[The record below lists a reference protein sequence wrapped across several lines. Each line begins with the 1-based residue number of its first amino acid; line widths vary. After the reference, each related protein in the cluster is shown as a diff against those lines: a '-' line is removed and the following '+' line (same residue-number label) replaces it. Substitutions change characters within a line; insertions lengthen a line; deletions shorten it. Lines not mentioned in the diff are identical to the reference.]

1 MAPHQSNVP
10 TGQLVPDFLPE
21 GVSEDQIAAIFKRLV
36 SSVDLEKVA
45 RGDQVRANGLLIDRM
60 GVEKKGKWSLIH
72 FFGQYLLDYFVP
84 DNSSRPPQTSEAES
98 MLLGFATD
106 PEVFRA
112 AFSEMNDLFSQVLA
126 RLPSNLSRRAE
137 AYHYFD
143 AVAARSVGAPP
154 MSTAEDLVLYPAS
167 HYVRHILESDIP
179 AAPQQIDELRAQVDS
194 FADGIPDM
202 LRPDLASDVRE
213 TALREV
219 EDVRMFIHD
228 WITRH
233 VQTVSA

>member
-1 MAPHQSNVP
+1 MAPHQSNTP
-10 TGQLVPDFLPE
+10 TGQIVPDFLPE
-21 GVSEDQIAAIFKRLV
+21 GVNEDQISAIFKRLV
-36 SSVDLEKVA
+36 ASVDLEKVA
-45 RGDQVRANGLLIDRM
+45 RGDQVRANDLLIDRM
-60 GVEKKGKWSLIH
+60 GVEKKGKWSLVH

-84 DNSSRPPQTSEAES
+84 DNSSRPPQTFEAES

-112 AFSEMNDLFSQVLA
+112 TLSEMKGLFSQVLT
-126 RLPSNLSRRAE
+126 RLPSDRNQRME

-143 AVAARSVGAPP
+143 AVAAKAVGAPP

-167 HYVRHILESDIP
+167 HHIRHILESDTP

-194 FADGIPDM
+194 FAGGIPDM
-202 LRPDLASDVRE
+202 LRPELASDIRE
-213 TALREV
+213 MALREV
-219 EDVRMFIHD
+219 EDVRVFIHD

-233 VQTVSA
+233 VQTASA